1 MPKDISGRIAAV
13 ETVLEPGEGLLSVC
27 GFIPLKGMAVTA
39 ALTNRYIHFV
49 GITGNVKRGYRVTG
63 HSLVPLSAVTT
74 VTTREFGKTLHLTF
88 YWEGRMEAL
97 RSVTGMFDEAK
108 DFSEQL
114 KHILA
119 KKEVQK
125 ESSAA
130 DEIEKL
136 SQLAKEGILSQEE
149 LSRAKE
155 MFLGRSPNHVDQSI
169 TLLRQLKAL
178 EKQGVLSESEFNMK
192 KWDVLSKRDFQ

>member
-49 GITGNVKRGYRVTG
+49 GMTGNAKRGYRVTG

-108 DFSEQL
+108 ERIQLLKPILELEEQG
-114 KHILA
+114 K
-119 KKEVQK
+119 
-125 ESSAA
+125 
-130 DEIEKL
+130 
-136 SQLAKEGILSQEE
+136 
-149 LSRAKE
+149 
-155 MFLGRSPNHVDQSI
+155 
-169 TLLRQLKAL
+169 
-178 EKQGVLSESEFNMK
+178 
-192 KWDVLSKRDFQ
+192 